1 MKEMQRIAIVDPSD
15 ATREPLRNQLLGLD
29 SVWLE
34 AECSRYEFFQ
44 EVIHQ
49 SQPDI
54 AVVVLDTDS
63 NKALQLIAQLSAE
76 HPALPVLAVTSK
88 GDGQIVL
95 QALRNGAK
103 EFLTAPVVLEEL
115 ITALQRLQQT
125 RLALNGRGA
134 QSASRSPSLV
144 VAVAGSR
151 GGVGCT
157 TLAVNL
163 GCTLAQ
169 NPQANVA
176 LLDLDLA
183 LGDADVAL
191 DLMPDYTLA
200 DVALNID
207 RLDMTFLRRSL
218 SKHST
223 GLSLLPHPVQME
235 DAGLIKEEHIQRV
248 LNLLRA
254 SYTHLILD
262 LSKGFTPTDL
272 AGLRMADLVLLLCQL
287 DLASLRNTVRLLHT
301 LGNDED
307 LREKIR
313 VVLNRVGSEA
323 DISIGKAQE
332 TLGQP
337 IFWQLPNDART
348 LIESRNAGVPLLQH
362 APRSKFQQSITD
374 LSQTLSGQPSA
385 APEGTRSGLRRFF
398 SFK

>member
-1 MKEMQRIAIVDPSD
+1 
-15 ATREPLRNQLLGLD
+15 
-29 SVWLE
+29 
-34 AECSRYEFFQ
+34 
-44 EVIHQ
+44 
-49 SQPDI
+49 
-54 AVVVLDTDS
+54 
-63 NKALQLIAQLSAE
+63 
-76 HPALPVLAVTSK
+76 
-88 GDGQIVL
+88 
-95 QALRNGAK
+95 
-103 EFLTAPVVLEEL
+103 
-115 ITALQRLQQT
+115 
-125 RLALNGRGA
+125 
-134 QSASRSPSLV
+134 
-144 VAVAGSR
+144 
-151 GGVGCT
+151 
-157 TLAVNL
+157 
-163 GCTLAQ
+163 
-169 NPQANVA
+169 
-176 LLDLDLA
+176 
-183 LGDADVAL
+183 
-191 DLMPDYTLA
+191 
-200 DVALNID
+200 
-207 RLDMTFLRRSL
+207 
-218 SKHST
+218 
-223 GLSLLPHPVQME
+223 
-235 DAGLIKEEHIQRV
+235 
-248 LNLLRA
+248 
-254 SYTHLILD
+254 LILD